1 MKLYDLDNIKKTD
14 DDLFDLN
21 EQTYREPFIGINDNY
36 LTYTLQ
42 EGDDM
47 RPDKITS
54 LLYGNVDDIDIITSA
69 NRIDNPL
76 NIMMDDELSIPPR
89 DIIGELRYVD
99 EPIYAQIP
107 NRRKSK
113 IKSAESTG
121 VDANTPVKNVKR
133 VPGVTIE
140 NNKLVIGKGLF
151 D

>member
-1 MKLYDLDNIKKTD
+1 
-14 DDLFDLN
+14 
-21 EQTYREPFIGINDNY
+21 
-36 LTYTLQ
+36 
-42 EGDDM
+42 
-47 RPDKITS
+47 
-54 LLYGNVDDIDIITSA
+54 
-69 NRIDNPL
+69 
-76 NIMMDDELSIPPR
+76 MMDDELSIPPR

-113 IKSAESTG
+113 IKPAESTG